1 MTNNELIECFYDSVN
16 ISEHILKSETDKAIE
31 SNRVYKENFV
41 AKKKNGRQFH
51 NNMFEYCEVEENTT
65 FNAAKKHLQYG
76 KTAVLNFANPH
87 NPGGGVHN
95 GAMAQEECLCRSSN
109 LYPCISNKNVFY
121 DYYLYHKNMEHYFFS
136 DRLIYTEGVT
146 VFKDDSDVPQLM
158 PKNEWFQVDVITCA
172 APYIAK
178 RKYTNKAA
186 LKELFKGRIKNI
198 FEAAID
204 NDVEVIIL
212 GAFGCGAFKNP
223 PRLVAKA
230 FHEVI
235 DENDYS
241 GYFKK
246 IVFAIKCNNAKSNN
260 YDVFFNEFFVEHGT
274 TLLVTPPLPFVE
286 PLRSKC
292 DDFKY
297 SLDYQSWKNSNK
309 YFGKQFSILGDSI
322 STLTGYNPK
331 GYKVFYDGE
340 NCEKSGVRDMKDTW
354 WGKVIDFFGGELLV
368 NNSWSGS
375 RVTRISNGNAKF
387 PSGCSDERTSN
398 LHINNVTPDVIIVYL
413 GFNDWANGVNIYSDE
428 IHVLDVFFDDCFSE
442 AYEMMINKLK
452 GNYPKA
458 EIWCC
463 TLNTTYMSSNKSF
476 NFPYKHS
483 GIHIEEYNTKIKDI
497 AEDYDCKVIDL
508 YAHHL
513 PCDTINGSHPNMNG
527 MNTLATLVVRRTGGK
542 TIEKFIDC
550 ENGQHE
556 YFEDEQYSE
565 AVKYICK
572 KCGKIDFLC
581 DYYDEFYDLEPPSK
595 CSKCQGEIEKI
606 DQTGSYD
613 YYMCKECGNHICVSP
628 FSTLNTSEEDSELC
642 PYCGDK
648 MDLISNFCTHC
659 GKFLKENQEFDIC
672 PNCHQQTLKH
682 AISSDYCTNCS
693 FESLIHIEK
702 ESPYMWDDVNMNV
715 EDIES
720 FDVTFGDSPIVNLF
734 FDNDKL
740 TVFNRI
746 NGSRDGYMSFPDD
759 FFDEKMV
766 MLTND
771 QKKVIYDYI
780 KKIDFSKW
788 KTEDNVIKNYEEGAC
803 GFCINNSLTI
813 TFKNGKCFKCY
824 EPEVKEFNQLVVFLK
839 GFCDASWFEPFYNN
853 ENEEDNIIINPEEKY
868 DANVDYIYL
877 EPNITRRLFGNMLNL
892 YDLDKEQKI
901 EIQSDYIVIGRD
913 FDCEIQID
921 NNYISQIQASFYH
934 ENSCWFIM
942 DKNSMNGTWL
952 NGKKLKQNTK
962 YELYPG
968 DVINFATV
976 KEYVFYKSTD
986 DEPHEYSEDELLGI
1000 LEEATAKY
1008 YIDNDDADAL
1018 KVIALTMAEVPIY
1031 FPMDYDFNEMFGN
1044 IDPLQLIKGDIINT
1058 TKDVKM
1064 KIITLQVGDEEIVPM
1079 FTSSEQA
1086 HKGPAVNITRL
1097 YPHDYLPIVISMNK
1111 SFALNPFGNNPISLK
1126 IEFLKDIVFPLVQE
1140 KLQNKNEIKDENFDD
1155 IKAGTVLNNRYELLK
1170 EIGSGGLSTVY
1181 LARDTRIN
1189 KAWAV
1194 KIVKTETKNK
1204 VNQVRDSII
1213 QEAQMMKSFNHPYI
1227 PKVADII
1234 NTSEYLAIVMDYVE
1248 GETLENIVK
1257 EYGAQPVERVVE
1269 WTKQICNVLSYLHSL
1284 NPPHIYRDV
1293 KPSNI
1298 MLEPNG
1304 EIKLINFGLMRT
1316 YKPNQQEDTCYL
1328 GTRGY
1333 AAPEQYGGRG
1343 QTDCR
1348 TDIYG
1353 LGMTMH
1359 HFLTGIDPGKPP
1371 YEAKLICQ
1379 INPSLSKGLEYIVN
1393 KCIQINPQ
1401 DRYQTCEELLFD
1413 LDNYMNLPKPKPKGF
1428 LRKLL
1433 KNKDL

>member
-1 MTNNELIECFYDSVN
+1 MNKEDLKSCFQDTIAFSKSEKLKTATEGAIQSSKIYKEGFTAQKKSTLYPNECF
-16 ISEHILKSETDKAIE
+16 I
-31 SNRVYKENFV
+31 
-41 AKKKNGRQFH
+41 
-51 NNMFEYCEVEENTT
+51 EVEATTT
-65 FNAAKKHLQYG
+65 FEAAKKNINLG
-76 KTAVLNFANPH
+76 KVVVLNFANPH
-87 NPGGGVHN
+87 YPGGGVQN

-109 LYPCISNKNVFY
+109 LYLCISNQNVFD
-121 DYYLYHKNMEHYFFS
+121 DYYLYNRNIGNKFFS
-136 DRLIYTEGVT
+136 DRLIYTKDVT
-146 VFKDDSDVPQLM
+146 VFKDDSTVPKM
-158 PKNEWFQVDVITCA
+158 MSEDEWFNVDVITCA
-172 APYIAK
+172 APYIAN
-178 RKYTNKAA
+178 RRYTNKAA
-186 LKELFKGRIKNI
+186 LKQLFKGRIKNI
-198 FEAAID
+198 FESAID
-204 NDVEVIIL
+204 NDVDVIIL

-223 PRLVAKA
+223 PELVAKA

-241 GYFKK
+241 KYFKK
-246 IVFAIKCNNAKSNN
+246 IVFAIKCNYAKRNN
-260 YDVFFNEFFVEHGT
+260 YDIFFDEFFGEYEA
-274 TLLVTPPLPFVE
+274 TLLAIPPLPFVE
-286 PLRSKC
+286 PLGTKC
-292 DDFKY
+292 DDFNY
-297 SLDYQSWKNSNK
+297 FFNYQSWKNSNK
-309 YFGKQFSILGDSI
+309 YYGKQFSILGDSI

-375 RVTRISNGNAKF
+375 RVTRISNGNAQF

-413 GFNDWANGVNIYSDE
+413 GFNDWANGVRIDSDE
-428 IHVLDVFFDDCFSE
+428 TCLLVPVHDTCFSE

-497 AEDYDCKVIDL
+497 AKDYDCKVIDL

-513 PCDTINGSHPNMNG
+513 PCDTIDGSHPNMNG

-628 FSTLNTSEEDSELC
+628 FSI
-642 PYCGDK
+642 
-648 MDLISNFCTHC
+648 LI
-659 GKFLKENQEFDIC
+659 
-672 PNCHQQTLKH
+672 
-682 AISSDYCTNCS
+682 
-693 FESLIHIEK
+693 
-702 ESPYMWDDVNMNV
+702 
-715 EDIES
+715 
-720 FDVTFGDSPIVNLF
+720 
-734 FDNDKL
+734 
-740 TVFNRI
+740 
-746 NGSRDGYMSFPDD
+746 
-759 FFDEKMV
+759 
-766 MLTND
+766 
-771 QKKVIYDYI
+771 
-780 KKIDFSKW
+780 
-788 KTEDNVIKNYEEGAC
+788 
-803 GFCINNSLTI
+803 
-813 TFKNGKCFKCY
+813 
-824 EPEVKEFNQLVVFLK
+824 
-839 GFCDASWFEPFYNN
+839 
-853 ENEEDNIIINPEEKY
+853 ENEEESLAMNESAY
-868 DANVDYIYL
+868 DSDIEYVRLPSD
-877 EPNITRRLFGNMLNL
+877 ITRLLFDNTMKL
-892 YDLDKEQKI
+892 YDTGTNQKI
-901 EIQSDYIVIGRD
+901 EMQSEYIVVGRNS
-913 FDCEIQID
+913 DCEIQID

-1000 LEEATAKY
+1000 LEEAIAKFY
-1008 YIDNDDADAL
+1008 ADNNDTDAL

-1044 IDPLQLIKGDIINT
+1044 IDPMKLKKGDIITSN
-1058 TKDVKM
+1058 KDVRM
-1064 KIITLQVGDEEIVPM
+1064 KIITLQVGDEEVVPM

-1086 HKGPAVNITRL
+1086 NKGPTVNITRL
-1097 YPHDYLPIVISMNK
+1097 YPQDYLPIVISMNR

-1140 KLQNKNEIKDENFDD
+1140 KLQNKNEIKDENPDD
-1155 IKAGTVLNNRYELLK
+1155 IKVGTVLNNRYELLK

-1194 KIVKTETKNK
+1194 KIVKTETNNK

-1213 QEAQMMKSFNHPYI
+1213 QEAQMMKSFNHSSI
-1227 PKVADII
+1227 PIVADII
-1234 NTSEYLAIVMDYVE
+1234 NTSGYLAIVMDYIE
-1248 GETLENIVK
+1248 GETLESIVK
-1257 EYGAQPVERVVE
+1257 EYGPQPVEMVID
-1269 WTKQICNVLSYLHSL
+1269 WAKQLCDVLGYLHSQ
-1284 NPPHIYRDV
+1284 NPPVIYRDI
-1293 KPSNI
+1293 KPANI
-1298 MLEPNG
+1298 ILKPEG
-1304 EIKLINFGLMRT
+1304 KISIIDFGIMRT
-1316 YKPNQQEDTCYL
+1316 YKPNQKSDTVCL
-1328 GTRGY
+1328 GTAGF
-1333 AAPEQYGGRG
+1333 AAPEQFGTA

-1348 TDIYG
+1348 SDIYA
-1353 LGMTMH
+1353 LGMTMYN
-1359 HFLTGIDPGKPP
+1359 LYSGIRPNGNSNIDLGNKND
-1371 YEAKLICQ
+1371 A
-1379 INPSLSKGLEYIVN
+1379 LSKGLISIIK
-1393 KCIQINPQ
+1393 KCTELSPDN
-1401 DRYQTCEELLFD
+1401 RYQSCKELA
-1413 LDNYMNLPKPKPKGF
+1413 
-1428 LRKLL
+1428 
-1433 KNKDL
+1433 KDLVYLKENGRLKKKFNIFRK

>member
-1 MTNNELIECFYDSVN
+1 MNNEDLKFCFRDTVAFSQ
-16 ISEHILKSETDKAIE
+16 SELLRNATEEAIE
-31 SNRVYKENFV
+31 SNKIYTEGFIS
-41 AKKKNGRQFH
+41 Q
-51 NNMFEYCEVEENTT
+51 NNRPFSKCFIEVEATTT
-65 FNAAKKHLQYG
+65 FEAAKKNINLG
-76 KTAVLNFANPH
+76 KIAVLNFANPH
-87 NPGGGVHN
+87 YPGGGVQN

-109 LYPCISNKNVFY
+109 LYLCISNQNVFD
-121 DYYLYHKNMEHYFFS
+121 DYYLYNRNIGNKFFS
-136 DRLIYTEGVT
+136 DRLIYTKDVT
-146 VFKDDSDVPQLM
+146 VFKDDSTVPKM
-158 PKNEWFQVDVITCA
+158 MSEDEWFNVDVITCA
-172 APYIAK
+172 APYIAD
-178 RKYTNKAA
+178 RRYTNNAA
-186 LKELFKGRIKNI
+186 LKQLFKGRIKNI
-198 FEAAID
+198 FESAID
-204 NDVEVIIL
+204 NDVDVIIL

-223 PRLVAKA
+223 PELVAKA

-235 DENDYS
+235 DENDYNK
-241 GYFKK
+241 YFKK
-246 IVFAIKCNNAKSNN
+246 IVFAIKCNYAKSNN
-260 YDVFFNEFFVEHGT
+260 YDIFFDEFFGEYEA
-274 TLLVTPPLPFVE
+274 TLLAIPPLPFVE
-286 PLRSKC
+286 PLGTKC
-292 DDFKY
+292 DDFNY
-297 SLDYQSWKNSNK
+297 FSDYQSWKNSNK
-309 YFGKQFSILGDSI
+309 YYGKQFSILGDSI
-322 STLTGYNPK
+322 STLSGYSPK

-340 NCEKSGVRDMKDTW
+340 HCEKSGVIDMKDTW

-375 RVTRISNGNAKF
+375 RVTRLPDSNTQF
-387 PSGCSDERTSN
+387 PSGCSDERTN
-398 LHINNVTPDVIIVYL
+398 HLHINNVTPDVIIVYL
-413 GFNDWANGVNIYSDE
+413 GFNDWANGVNIYSNE
-428 IHVLDVFFDDCFSE
+428 THVLDVFFDDCFSE

-452 GNYPKA
+452 ENYPKA

-476 NFPYKHS
+476 NFPYKHR

-497 AEDYDCKVIDL
+497 AENYDCKVIDL

-513 PCDTINGSHPNMNG
+513 PCDTIDGSHPNMNG

-628 FSTLNTSEEDSELC
+628 FSILS
-642 PYCGDK
+642 
-648 MDLISNFCTHC
+648 
-659 GKFLKENQEFDIC
+659 
-672 PNCHQQTLKH
+672 
-682 AISSDYCTNCS
+682 
-693 FESLIHIEK
+693 
-702 ESPYMWDDVNMNV
+702 
-715 EDIES
+715 
-720 FDVTFGDSPIVNLF
+720 
-734 FDNDKL
+734 
-740 TVFNRI
+740 
-746 NGSRDGYMSFPDD
+746 
-759 FFDEKMV
+759 
-766 MLTND
+766 
-771 QKKVIYDYI
+771 
-780 KKIDFSKW
+780 
-788 KTEDNVIKNYEEGAC
+788 
-803 GFCINNSLTI
+803 
-813 TFKNGKCFKCY
+813 
-824 EPEVKEFNQLVVFLK
+824 
-839 GFCDASWFEPFYNN
+839 
-853 ENEEDNIIINPEEKY
+853 ENEEESLAMNESAY
-868 DANVDYIYL
+868 DSDIEYVRLPAD
-877 EPNITRRLFGNMLNL
+877 ITRVLFDNTLKL
-892 YDLDKEQKI
+892 YDNEINQKI
-901 EIQSDYIVIGRD
+901 EMKSEYIVVGRNS
-913 FDCEIQID
+913 DCELQID
-921 NNYISQIQASFYH
+921 NNYISQIHASFYH
-934 ENSCWFIM
+934 EDSCWFIM

-968 DVINFATV
+968 DVINFAKV
-976 KEYVFYKSTD
+976 KEYVFYKTID
-986 DEPHEYSEDELLGI
+986 DEPHEYSEDDLLGI

-1008 YIDNDDADAL
+1008 YIDNDDTDAL
-1018 KVIALTMAEVPIY
+1018 KIIALTMAEVPIY

-1140 KLQNKNEIKDENFDD
+1140 KLQNKNEIKDENSDD

-1234 NTSEYLAIVMDYVE
+1234 NTSGYLAIVMDYVE
-1248 GETLENIVK
+1248 GATLENIVK
-1257 EYGAQPVERVVE
+1257 EYGPQSAEMVIE
-1269 WTKQICNVLSYLHSL
+1269 WAKQLCDVLGYLHSQ
-1284 NPPHIYRDV
+1284 NPPVIYRDM
-1293 KPSNI
+1293 KPANI
-1298 MLEPNG
+1298 ILKPEGN
-1304 EIKLINFGLMRT
+1304 ISIIDFGIMRT
-1316 YKPNQQEDTCYL
+1316 YKPNQKSDTVCL
-1328 GTRGY
+1328 GTAGF
-1333 AAPEQYGGRG
+1333 AAPEQFGTA

-1348 TDIYG
+1348 SDIYA
-1353 LGMTMH
+1353 LGMTMYN
-1359 HFLTGIDPGKPP
+1359 LYSGIRPNGNSNIDLGNKND
-1371 YEAKLICQ
+1371 A
-1379 INPSLSKGLEYIVN
+1379 LSKGLISIIK
-1393 KCIQINPQ
+1393 KCTELSPD
-1401 DRYQTCEELLFD
+1401 DRYQSCKELA
-1413 LDNYMNLPKPKPKGF
+1413 
-1428 LRKLL
+1428 
-1433 KNKDL
+1433 KDLVYLKQNGRLKKKFNIFKK